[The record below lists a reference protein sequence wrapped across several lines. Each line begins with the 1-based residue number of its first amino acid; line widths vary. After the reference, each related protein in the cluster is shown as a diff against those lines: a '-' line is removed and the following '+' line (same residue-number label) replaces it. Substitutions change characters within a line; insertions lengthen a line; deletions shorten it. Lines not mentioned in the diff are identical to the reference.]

1 MTVKEAL
8 LAKTIVKRP
17 SWYINRHIMFFLK
30 STEQT
35 HSKKRSYSLCLYL
48 QLMKGRLLPEIAI
61 LLDLDIVFQS
71 KDMRLQKSHID

>member
-17 SWYINRHIMFFLK
+17 SWYINRHIMFFEK
-30 STEQT
+30 YRTNT
-35 HSKKRSYSLCLYL
+35 FKKRSYSLCLYL

-61 LLDLDIVFQS
+61 LLDLDIVVQS